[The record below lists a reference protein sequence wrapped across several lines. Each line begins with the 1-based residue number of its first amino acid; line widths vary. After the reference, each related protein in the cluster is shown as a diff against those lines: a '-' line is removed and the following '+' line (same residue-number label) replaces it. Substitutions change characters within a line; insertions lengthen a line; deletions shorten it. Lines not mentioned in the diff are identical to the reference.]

1 MADEIKDL
9 DTEETSATADEFTAP
24 ATVEGAAEPL
34 NADAESGAVADA
46 TGDDGQQSLDLPATE
61 GEADPK
67 PEPAAGEELLAGDE
81 GGEAIEADPTPVD
94 LEDHGTSEAL
104 TLAAGESNDAPADD
118 STPAGAEE
126 AAPEAPS
133 TPDLGAPEAQ
143 PNVGV
148 PEADEEPSVSTGI
161 GGDKA
166 EEVTPPD
173 APKLEPEQPTPL
185 PAPSMFNSGTPVKV
199 PDTSIALEDGY
210 PVAQPDA
217 APVHPC
223 HFGELQND
231 GVGDD
236 AGKVVDAPR
245 YPVPADTV
253 TVVSGGDQ
261 GGSEPAAKGG
271 DIAAQPPEEPAEEP
285 KAEDAAP
292 VTPEFESRMDKL
304 FARIDSIE
312 TNLSRLLH
320 ELLD

>member
-9 DTEETSATADEFTAP
+9 DTEETSA
-24 ATVEGAAEPL
+24 AAGE
-34 NADAESGAVADA
+34 NTAVADA

-67 PEPAAGEELLAGDE
+67 PEAAAGEPSPVGDE
-81 GGEAIEADPTPVD
+81 ASAATDEANPTPMPPAD
-94 LEDHGTSEAL
+94 LEDRGTSEAL
-104 TLAAGESNDAPADD
+104 TLAAEGSNEDGTETEAD
-118 STPAGAEE
+118 AGAEE

-148 PEADEEPSVSTGI
+148 PEADAEPSVSTGI

-166 EEVTPPD
+166 SEVTPPD

-185 PAPSMFNSGTPVKV
+185 PAPSMFNSGTAIRV
-199 PDTSIALEDGY
+199 PDTSIALDDGY
-210 PVAQPDA
+210 PVAQPEA

-223 HFGELQND
+223 HFGQMQND

-236 AGKVVDAPR
+236 AGKVVDAPK
-245 YPVPADTV
+245 YPMPADAV
-253 TVVSGGDQ
+253 LVVKGEGDKADA
-261 GGSEPAAKGG
+261 GSAVAPADEGEKSDEAGVPSAIPPHVEGKLAKLAEKI
-271 DIAAQPPEEPAEEP
+271 DAIAGKVDQ
-285 KAEDAAP
+285 
-292 VTPEFESRMDKL
+292 
-304 FARIDSIE
+304 
-312 TNLSRLLH
+312 LLH